1 MYFLIFDS
9 SYDYWMEFVA
19 VVVSVLFSVP
29 SEYSDKM
36 TIVITGGYIAGPSGA
51 RRSVAEKFVNETGR
65 F

>member
-9 SYDYWMEFVA
+9 LYDYWMESVA
-19 VVVSVLFSVP
+19 AVVSVVSVS

-36 TIVITGGYIAGPSGA
+36 TIVITGGYIAGSSGV
-51 RRSVAEKFVNETGR
+51 RSVTEKFVNETGR